1 MRQVWDTVTQ
11 FHMLEQG
18 DQVLL
23 GVSGGPDSMA
33 LLHLLHSKADV
44 YGIGLHM
51 VHVNHHLRQEAA
63 EEAAYVQQLAERYG
77 VPFRVYD
84 IDVTGYAEVHGMSLE
99 QAGHVLRF
107 QCFEDAK
114 QHWKVNKLALG
125 HHKDDRA
132 ESLLLHLIQGCGL
145 DGLAAMP
152 PIDDW
157 NRADGSKLIRPLA
170 NVTKQEVL
178 QYCEAQQLKYYIDA
192 TNLEPNCLRNQM
204 RLELLPLMK
213 RYNGQMVD
221 ALVRL
226 QDSAQADLDY
236 MEQQVNGLWHE
247 YGVCADEA
255 VQFPAEVFRVQH
267 IAIQRRLLRL
277 MYEQFCGSTADLYYR
292 QIEQMRTVAMQSD
305 GTQTV
310 TLANGI
316 QFIRQYDTLGLMRQ
330 SGQQGQTYDSCSWQ
344 WQGQPVVQAW
354 GGIFAAEFCEPTGSQ
369 WDGINQKYDYS
380 VVFVDADIL
389 AETLQVRGKQAGD
402 VIQPIGMQGHKKVKK
417 LFIDL
422 KVPKEQR
429 DTIPMV
435 VSDGQIVWIPGYF
448 LSERVR
454 ITKKTKRVCKLSFTV
469 DV

>member
-1 MRQVWDTVTQ
+1 MRQVWDVVTK
-11 FHMLEQG
+11 FHMLEPG
-18 DQVLL
+18 DHVLL
-23 GVSGGPDSMA
+23 GVSGGPDSVA
-33 LLHLLHSKADV
+33 LLHLLHSEAEH
-44 YGIGLHM
+44 YGIALHV
-51 VHVNHHLRQEAA
+51 VHVNHNLRPEAA

-107 QCFEDAK
+107 RCFEDAK

-157 NRADGSKLIRPLA
+157 NRDDGSKLIRPLA
-170 NVTKQEVL
+170 HVTKQEVL

-192 TNLEPNCLRNQM
+192 SNLEPDCLRNQM

-213 RYNGQMVD
+213 QYNGQMVD

-226 QDSAQADLDY
+226 QDSAQGDLDY

-310 TLANGI
+310 TLANGVV
-316 QFIRQYDTLGLMRQ
+316 FVRRYGTLYLTEQ
-330 SGQQGQTYDSCSWQ
+330 SEQQGQTYDSCMWQ
-344 WQGQPVVQAW
+344 WQVQSAVQAW
-354 GGIFAAEFCEPTGSQ
+354 GGTFTAELCEFDENRC
-369 WDGINQKYDYS
+369 DGIGQKHGFNT
-380 VVFVDADIL
+380 VFVDADTL
-389 AETLQVRGKQAGD
+389 AESLQMRGRQAGD
-402 VIQPIGMQGHKKVKK
+402 VIQPVGMQGHKKVKK

-422 KVPKEQR
+422 KIPKEQR
-429 DTIPMV
+429 DSIPMV
-435 VSDGQIVWIPGYF
+435 VSHGQIVWIPGYF
-448 LSERVR
+448 LSECVR
-454 ITKKTKRVCKLSFTV
+454 ITKKTKRVCKLSFAV
-469 DV
+469 NL